1 MEENYDYQYLDE
13 KVYVK
18 TCGLLQKRVLVTI
31 IVHRKATKDVEKIMK
46 NQKDHILFAAII
58 FANFASLW

>member
-1 MEENYDYQYLDE
+1 MEENYGNQYLDE

-18 TCGLLQKRVLVTI
+18 ACGTLQKRVLVKI
-31 IVHRKATKDVEKIMK
+31 IAHRKATKDSEKTMK
-46 NQKDHILFAAII
+46 SQKDRILFTAII